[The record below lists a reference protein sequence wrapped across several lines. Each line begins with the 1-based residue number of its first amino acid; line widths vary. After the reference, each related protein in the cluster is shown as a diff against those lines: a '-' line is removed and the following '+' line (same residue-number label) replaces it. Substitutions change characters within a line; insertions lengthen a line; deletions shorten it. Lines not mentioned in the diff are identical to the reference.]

1 MSLLSHFYLLEK
13 YGPRLGV
20 EEIAEVM
27 GLTKAAIYRR
37 ISDGTLGI
45 PTYIDSEKRWAD
57 VRDMAEYFDAMRA
70 KARQCVARGAG
81 LPA

>member
-1 MSLLSHFYLLEK
+1 MSMLHQFYLLKK

-20 EEIAEVM
+20 KQMAEAM
-27 GLTKAAIYRR
+27 SLTESAIHRR

-45 PTYIDSEKRWAD
+45 PTYVDSGKRWAD
-57 VRDMAEYFDAMRA
+57 ARDMAEYFDTMRA
-70 KARQCVARGAG
+70 EARQRVARGAG

>member
-1 MSLLSHFYLLEK
+1 MSMLHQFYLLEK

-20 EEIAEVM
+20 KQMAEVM
-27 GLTKAAIYRR
+27 SLTESAIHRR

-45 PTYIDSEKRWAD
+45 PTYVDSGKRWAD
-57 VRDMAEYFDAMRA
+57 ARDMAEYFDAMRA
-70 KARQCVARGAG
+70 EARQRVARGAS

>member
-1 MSLLSHFYLLEK
+1 MSLLSHFYFLEK

-20 EEIAEVM
+20 EQIADAM
-27 GLTKAAIYRR
+27 SLTAAAIRRR

-45 PTYIDSEKRWAD
+45 PTYVDSGKRWAD
-57 VRDMAEYFDAMRA
+57 ARDMAEYFDTMRA
-70 KARQCVARGAG
+70 AARQRVARGAG